1 MYWLFISESSVDR
14 KIQLQSTVQR
24 LSEVTEELRRFQRL
38 SEEERDRER
47 AKRALGLRR
56 SV

>member
-24 LSEVTEELRRFQRL
+24 LSEVTEELRHFQRL